1 MLVNRKSILLLAFV
15 TLTSQASVRA
25 QQQSK
30 QSAAQTS
37 PHSSLYQIPP
47 RKLVDC
53 PTAGTLPRGNYDL
66 GVRVFADGGAILST
80 DIGFVDRL
88 QMGISYGGEQIFS
101 RVEPSWN
108 PGVEFSIK
116 LRVIDELQVFPA
128 VAIGFSS
135 QGYGLWSDTFDRY
148 EYKSR
153 GFYAV
158 VSRSFY
164 LYNWTSSWHIGAN
177 YSLEKDID
185 EDADMNFFLGYDA
198 TFQHN
203 IALLLEYDLALND
216 DRSALP
222 DGSQY
227 PFAGKGR
234 GYLNASLKWLFRDH
248 LELELLLKDML
259 KNRRPIGDESNTV
272 IRELRFTFT
281 DGF

>member
-1 MLVNRKSILLLAFV
+1 MRIASNTIAILTILILGCCA
-15 TLTSQASVRA
+15 AAYA
-25 QQQSK
+25 QQQAVEATHK
-30 QSAAQTS
+30 S

-66 GVRVFADGGAILST
+66 ITRVFADGGAICGT
-80 DIGFVDRL
+80 NIGFVDRM

-101 RVEPSWN
+101 RVEPTWN
-108 PGVEFSIK
+108 PSVEFSIK
-116 LRVIDELQVFPA
+116 LRIIDEMQMFPA

-135 QGYGLWSDTFDRY
+135 QGYGIWSDTYQRY
-148 EYKSR
+148 EYKSK

-158 VSRSFY
+158 MSRSFY
-164 LYNWTSSWHIGAN
+164 LYNWTSSWHLGAN
-177 YSLEKDID
+177 YSLEKSVD
-185 EDADMNFFLGYDA
+185 EDNDVDFFLGYDA
-198 TFQHN
+198 TFQYN
-203 IALLLEYDLALND
+203 IAFLMEYDVALND

-222 DGSQY
+222 DGSPY

-259 KNRRPIGDESNTV
+259 HNRRSLAGEKNTIV
-272 IRELRFTFT
+272 RELRLTFT
-281 DGF
+281 DQF

>member
-1 MLVNRKSILLLAFV
+1 MLDKKIVIGFLLIAAISCHV
-15 TLTSQASVRA
+15 PSNA
-25 QQQSK
+25 QKPVGQ
-30 QSAAQTS
+30 AQTS
-37 PHSSLYQIPP
+37 QHSSLYQIPP

-53 PTAGTLPRGNYDL
+53 PTAGTLPRGNYDF
-66 GVRVFADGGAILST
+66 GTRVFADGGAILST

-108 PGVEFSIK
+108 PGVEFSVK

-128 VAIGFSS
+128 VAVGFSS
-135 QGYGLWSDTFDRY
+135 QGYGIWSDAFDRY

-177 YSLEKDID
+177 YSLEKDVDGD
-185 EDADMNFFLGYDA
+185 EDVNFFLGYDA

-203 IALLLEYDLALND
+203 IALLLEYDVALND

-222 DGSQY
+222 DGSPY
-227 PFAGKGR
+227 PLAGRGR
-234 GYLNASLKWLFRDH
+234 GYVNVSLKWLFRDH
-248 LELELLLKDML
+248 LELELLLKDLL
-259 KNRRPIGDESNTV
+259 KNRRSIAGESNTV
-272 IRELRFTFT
+272 VRELRFTFT